1 MVKVGITYRDR
12 DSNSATLT
20 CYCAFATSIVDA
32 WSFAIAMAAATGAM
46 SDAVLT
52 GIDIAYRWTID
63 TPATP
68 ADSSSIERKIL
79 MLMVNEDDEINGMM
93 VPSPRADLWETTGSY
108 AGIRLDLAGAG
119 ALAWIDMLAALDLRT
134 KDDRELGVLAAGG
147 LAL

>member
-1 MVKVGITYRDR
+1 
-12 DSNSATLT
+12 
-20 CYCAFATSIVDA
+20 
-32 WSFAIAMAAATGAM
+32 MAAATGAM